1 MRNIVKIWLC
11 ISLVLLVVIGYALLN
26 TYVSIKYE
34 VDDAKVTG
42 LTDEHLREK
51 GRLLNELAFLLK
63 VGGGYVLANVVL
75 VGRWLVDRPDT

>member
-11 ISLVLLVVIGYALLN
+11 ISLVLLVGIGYALLN